1 MRPLQLTIEGLH
13 SFKSKQTIDFTE
25 LTRTGLFGI
34 FGETGSGKSTIL
46 DGITLALYGSVKRAT
61 NNTQGILNSQHDK
74 LEVSFTFA
82 IGLGDARRVYRV
94 ERSFRRNKERRDS
107 VNAVIC
113 RLVQVGDDSERVICD
128 GQKEVN
134 QKILEIIGLNMADF
148 TRSVVLPQ
156 GEFAQFLKLRD
167 AERDQMIERVFAL
180 ADYGT
185 KLTEKVKSER
195 QRLTSELE
203 RIEGVLKGIGDIS
216 AEKIA
221 ATKQQYHS
229 LLAEQQR
236 IIDEYQQIENVYQQ
250 ALTLWNWQ
258 QELDRLEAELQ
269 SHQLLLSEIEQQK
282 IRLKQAEAAEMVKP
296 YYENYQKAEK
306 ALADSEL
313 LLQQSA
319 AGLET
324 VRVKFVNLSEIK
336 DNLEAEAAINQPKL
350 VAEITRLQGLLT
362 EEAELRERERHR
374 EQLQTRQVELEN
386 QITILMQRLQRGND
400 YKLKKEAERRTLEAE
415 IERLIVS
422 PSLRESILKGVK
434 LEEECEQL
442 ETELSDLRSEL
453 QIEIEHRESLEQQLQ
468 AVEQQKTDLIAKY
481 NQIQIAFEEHLTK
494 KPGDL
499 AGFVVRNQFLSN
511 IEQQVQALE
520 LREQELARERGAL
533 ATLEAAITQ
542 KETVID
548 ALNGRLDLLNQQL
561 QQNTDTKANLQ
572 AVIHNLT
579 IANYAYNL
587 AQNLTD
593 KDPCPVCGSL
603 HHPQLATAQ
612 NEVELELRQQELVAV
627 EELLKDCRLQ
637 LEQVNKDRARQEAA
651 LEVERAQQ
659 QTKLEKIAEITAKIE
674 QLRSE
679 LEPELINLNV
689 NELTEYLKQ
698 EKQALA
704 NLQTQINDWEKT
716 SEELQKQL
724 TANTEAQNR
733 LVESLSNFKGQ
744 LTAVT
749 KNIDKLNRLEAEKQ
763 QLLTAKRN
771 QYQALQQSLSI
782 TQFRKKSQELL
793 DNDQQ
798 SEILRKNLAVV
809 NEELAKAE
817 QLYNQ
822 LKQEQE
828 QASSEKVK
836 VDSIVATLTDEID
849 SRIAKIKLAAGD
861 SSVQDLLQT
870 KQTELESLQQQLK
883 IAQQDYERCQN
894 ELTNLELQH
903 QANQRQVELNQTEFN
918 ERDTILQKVLSEK
931 GFTTVTEYSDSLLT
945 VAERQQL
952 TDRITEYEVRH
963 QEYQTRIKD
972 IRLKLG
978 DDRILPEAWEELQQ
992 SKLQCASAKERI
1004 LGEVGGLKSQLA
1016 IMEAQYE
1023 TQQQYLN
1030 DYQRIVRQKAMADEI
1045 FKLLQ
1050 GNAFVAYIAEE
1061 HMRYILIDASRRLQ
1075 YLTNGRYRLH
1085 LDEKKDFIICDNFN
1099 GGLERPVTSLSGGET
1114 FLVSLSL
1121 ALALSS
1127 KIQLNGTSPLEFFF
1141 LDEGFGTLDAQLL
1154 DVVMDSLE
1162 RLQNENMV
1170 IGIIS
1175 HVPELRNRI
1184 ASKLIVIPA
1193 GLNGEGSKVMIERT

>member
-13 SFKSKQTIDFTE
+13 SFKSKQIIDFSE

-82 IGLGDARRVYRV
+82 IGMGDTRKVYRV

-113 RLVQVGDDSERVICD
+113 RLVQVLDDSERVVCD

-134 QKILEIIGLNMADF
+134 QKILEIVGLNMADF

-203 RIEGVLKGIGDIS
+203 QIEGVLKGLGDIS
-216 AEKIA
+216 AEKIEE
-221 ATKQQYHS
+221 TKQQYNS

-236 IIDEYQQIENVYQQ
+236 IIDEYQQIENAYQQ
-250 ALTLWNWQ
+250 ALTLWNLQ
-258 QELDRLEAELQ
+258 RELDRLEAELQ
-269 SHQLLLSEIEQQK
+269 SHQLLISEIEEQK
-282 IRLKQAEAAEMVKP
+282 IRLKQAEATELVKP
-296 YYENYQKAEK
+296 YYENYQKAES
-306 ALADSEL
+306 ALADSKL

-319 AGLET
+319 AELEIIRT
-324 VRVKFVNLSEIK
+324 KFLNLSEIK
-336 DNLEAEAAINQPKL
+336 DKLEAETAINQPKL

-362 EEAELRERERHR
+362 EEAELREREQHR
-374 EQLQTRQVELEN
+374 EQLRTRQVELEN
-386 QITILMQRLQRGND
+386 QLVTLMQRLQRGND
-400 YKLKKEAERRTLEAE
+400 YKMKKEEERRTLESE
-415 IERLIVS
+415 IERLIIS
-422 PSLRESILKGVK
+422 PLLRESILNGVK

-442 ETELSDLRSEL
+442 EIELSNLQLEL
-453 QIEIEHRESLEQQLQ
+453 QTEMEHRESLEQQLQ
-468 AVEQQKTDLIAKY
+468 VVERQKTDLIAKY
-481 NQIQIAFEEHLTK
+481 DQIQIAFEGHQTQ

-499 AGFVVRNQFLSN
+499 ASFVARNQLLSN
-511 IEQQVQALE
+511 VEHQVKALGMMEQD
-520 LREQELARERGAL
+520 LARERGEL
-533 ATLEAAITQ
+533 AMLEAAISK
-542 KETVID
+542 KEAIVND
-548 ALNGRLDLLNQQL
+548 LNDRVDLINRQL
-561 QQNTDTKANLQ
+561 QQNTDIKVNLQ
-572 AVIHNLT
+572 ALIQNLT

-593 KDPCPVCGSL
+593 TDPCPVCGSL
-603 HHPQLATAQ
+603 HHPKPVTAQ
-612 NEVELELRQQELVAV
+612 NETELELRQQELVEV
-627 EELLKDCRLQ
+627 EELLKDCQHQ
-637 LEQVNKDRARQEAA
+637 LEQINKDRARQEAA
-651 LEVERAQQ
+651 LEMERTQY
-659 QTKLEKIAEITAKIE
+659 QTTLEKVAEIEAKIE
-674 QLRSE
+674 QLRDE
-679 LEPELINLNV
+679 LAPELINLNIE
-689 NELTEYLKQ
+689 ELTEYLNR

-704 NLQTQINDWEKT
+704 NFQIQIDDWEKAND
-716 SEELQKQL
+716 ELQKQL
-724 TANTEAQNR
+724 IANTEAQNQ
-733 LVESLSNFKGQ
+733 LIELLSNLKGQ
-744 LTAVT
+744 LTTVT
-749 KNIDKLNRLEAEKQ
+749 KNIDKLNRLGAEKQ
-763 QLLTAKRN
+763 QLLAAKQN

-782 TQFRKKSQELL
+782 TQFRKKKQELL
-793 DNDQQ
+793 DNDQKL
-798 SEILRKNLAVV
+798 ETLRQNLAVF
-809 NEELAKAE
+809 NEELGKAE

-828 QASSEKVK
+828 KASSEKVK
-836 VDSIVATLTDEID
+836 VDSIITTLTAEID
-849 SRIAKIKLAAGD
+849 SRTAKIKLAVGD

-870 KQTELESLQQQLK
+870 KQAELETLQQQLK
-883 IAQQDYERCQN
+883 IVQQDYERCQN

-903 QANQRQVELNQTEFN
+903 QANQRQVELNQTEYN
-918 ERDTILQKVLSEK
+918 EREILLQKILVEK
-931 GFTTVTEYSDSLLT
+931 GFKVVTEYFSSLLT
-945 VAERQQL
+945 PVERQQL
-952 TDRITEYEVRH
+952 TDRITEYEVQR

-992 SKLQCASAKERI
+992 SKLQCASAKEQI
-1004 LGEVGGLKSQLA
+1004 LGEVGGLKSRLA

-1023 TQQQYLN
+1023 SQQQYLN
-1030 DYQRIVRQKAMADEI
+1030 DYQQIVKQKAMADEI
-1045 FKLLQ
+1045 SKLLQ

-1061 HMRYILIDASRRLQ
+1061 HMRYILIDASGRLQ
-1075 YLTNGRYRLH
+1075 YLTNGRYRLR

-1170 IGIIS
+1170 IGVIS

-1184 ASKLIVIPA
+1184 ASKLIVTPA
-1193 GLNGEGSKVMIERT
+1193 GLNGEGSSVRVERA